1 MLEGEGVDIDNA
13 AGVAEAHVLATPVPY
28 HFTCL
33 KQRNMKG
40 VI

>member
-13 AGVAEAHVLATPVPY
+13 AGVAGAHVLAAPVPY

-33 KQRNMKG
+33 KQRNMEG
-40 VI
+40 VT